1 MYRTRHAQAE
11 LIETNWLE
19 KLMRIHDLRD
29 SQTSMKAQ
37 EQEDVD
43 SVVAYYDR
51 EGMIPDVGT
60 GALALGVARI
70 TRRQGRES
78 VSKTGIAALRDRL
91 GDEAEEYIVRY
102 KSPTVI
108 SHIDPAL
115 IELILKSRI

>member
-43 SVVAYYDR
+43 SVVAYYER
-51 EGMIPDVGT
+51 ERMIPEVGT

-70 TRRQGRES
+70 NY
-78 VSKTGIAALRDRL
+78 RL
-91 GDEAEEYIVRY
+91 
-102 KSPTVI
+102 
-108 SHIDPAL
+108 
-115 IELILKSRI
+115 